1 MPAAPV
7 GRLALH
13 FVLWSLLSFG
23 GTLGLLGDMQR
34 YLVLLRHWVGQAQ
47 FNASLALA
55 QASPGPNIFLFSAL
69 LGWHI
74 AGWAGALAAALGL
87 IVPST
92 LIVCLYTRYHS
103 RHPRQ
108 PWLRAFREGVE
119 PISIGLLLS
128 SGWLLA
134 SHTAASAADSLA
146 LLATVAA
153 CLRSR
158 IHPLWLLAAGA
169 AAGALGW
176 L

>member
-1 MPAAPV
+1 MHAALV
-7 GRLALH
+7 SRLALH
-13 FVLWSLLSFG
+13 FMLWSLLSFG

-34 YLVLLRHWVGQAQ
+34 YLVLARHWVGQAG
-47 FNASLALA
+47 FNAALALA

-74 AGWAGALAAALGL
+74 AGWAGALAAAAGL

-92 LIVCLYTRYHS
+92 LIICLYTRYHA
-103 RHPRQ
+103 RNPRQ

-119 PISIGLLLS
+119 PISVGLLLS

-134 SHTAASAADSLA
+134 LHTAASAADALA
-146 LLATVAA
+146 LLVTLVA

-169 AAGALGW
+169 AAGAMGW
-176 L
+176 I